1 MDLYEDSKLFSEGIK
16 SMTQELDLVS
26 VIDLIRK
33 THIMS
38 RLIMNQHQ
46 RLLAEIQPINWLRA
60 QNQNYRE
67 YPKSLEK

>member
-46 RLLAEIQPINWLRA
+46 RLLAEIQPIN
-60 QNQNYRE
+60 
-67 YPKSLEK
+67 